1 MITLVLMLITTA
13 CGKDGNEGKN
23 FLQISWDPYVDA
35 YWDDNS
41 DTPDTI
47 IMKKFY
53 RVYTGIYH
61 FEYICH
67 DMLGNPFGFEGTYEI
82 IISKGSEGK
91 FLSSGKD
98 GENKY
103 NSLYLS
109 RDGHDFFR
117 KSTEIKSYQTR
128 SNSVPY
134 NSSLKKTY
142 VGKLESD
149 TSCING
155 FMIVINSQKFLLKV
169 LNQ

>member
-1 MITLVLMLITTA
+1 MITLVFVLIATA
-13 CGKDGNEGKN
+13 CGKDGNEGKT
-23 FLQISWDPYVDA
+23 FLQFSWDAFVDS
-35 YWDDNS
+35 YRDDNS

-53 RVYTGIYH
+53 RVYSGIYH

-82 IISKGSEGK
+82 ITNKGGEGK

-98 GENKY
+98 GESKY

-109 RDGHDFFR
+109 RDGHDFF
-117 KSTEIKSYQTR
+117 KKTTEIEPYQTR
-128 SNSVPY
+128 SHSSLY

-149 TSCING
+149 TSCINE
-155 FMIVINSQKFLLKV
+155 FMIVINSQKFLLKTS
-169 LNQ
+169 N